1 MEAIIKFF
9 GQDAKVNCDENCY
22 KAFGSGARLKR
33 GNLDDWEYFADSE
46 LGIAQVN
53 PGTSEGGDFKP
64 VDKLDIPNK
73 WCVRACERC
82 NMSNP
87 GEAHL
92 PLEVLTFGGGV
103 DEFLKGV
110 ELE

>member
-9 GQDAKVNCDENCY
+9 GQDAKVNCDEDCH
-22 KAFGSGARLKR
+22 KAFGVAERPRHG
-33 GNLDDWEYFADSE
+33 DPDEEYFADSE
-46 LGIAQVN
+46 LGTAQVN

-82 NMSNP
+82 NMSSP

-92 PLEVLTFGGGV
+92 PLKVNTFKVNV
-103 DEFLKGV
+103 DEFLNGV

>member
-9 GQDAKVNCDENCY
+9 GQDAKVNCDENCG
-22 KAFGSGARLKR
+22 KSFGLNTRPMHGDP
-33 GNLDDWEYFADSE
+33 DDMEHFADSE
-46 LGIAQVN
+46 LGTAPVN

-64 VDKLDIPNK
+64 VDKLGIPNK

-82 NMSNP
+82 NISNP

-92 PLEVLTFGGGV
+92 PLKVNTFKNKIN
-103 DEFLKGV
+103 EFLKDV
-110 ELE
+110 ELD